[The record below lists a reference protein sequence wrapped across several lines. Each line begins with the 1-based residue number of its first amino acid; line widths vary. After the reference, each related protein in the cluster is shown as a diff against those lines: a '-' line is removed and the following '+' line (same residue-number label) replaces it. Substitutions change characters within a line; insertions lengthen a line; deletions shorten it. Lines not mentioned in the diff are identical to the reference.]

1 MTSRADKKRPGGNNH
16 HRIARAIFAA
26 AESMGITDRKLLEE
40 LTGQVIQRLEPSPI
54 LPGMEHL
61 VPREEKEVP
70 SDFQI
75 EVAVKEILAE
85 KNRTAETTLTDIKA
99 EAEAEAEPEP
109 EVKKVKIAEK
119 PSTKMRVKA
128 KQGTELTPNALT
140 VLEKRYLTKDSQGQI
155 VETPE
160 EMFRRVA
167 KHIALAEL
175 IYDQNADTAGW
186 EDKFYR
192 LMTSLEFL
200 PNSPTLMNAGRER

>member
-1 MTSRADKKRPGGNNH
+1 MTSRSTKNRTGGGNH

-85 KNRTAETTLTDIKA
+85 KNRTVEPAVTDIN
-99 EAEAEAEPEP
+99 AEPEP
-109 EVKKVKIAEK
+109 E
-119 PSTKMRVKA
+119 A
-128 KQGTELTPNALT
+128 K
-140 VLEKRYLTKDSQGQI
+140 
-155 VETPE
+155 
-160 EMFRRVA
+160 
-167 KHIALAEL
+167 
-175 IYDQNADTAGW
+175 
-186 EDKFYR
+186 
-192 LMTSLEFL
+192 
-200 PNSPTLMNAGRER
+200 